1 MEHRFRHTV
10 LGTVVTHSD
19 PTWADRHPQYEPTV
33 KTDPVKDTLNELT
46 KAELVA
52 EARRR
57 GLPVSGTKSELVER
71 LR

>member
-1 MEHRFRHTV
+1 MSYRFRHKV
-10 LGTVVTHSD
+10 FGTIVTHSD
-19 PTWADRHPQYEPTV
+19 PDWADRHPQYEPVV
-33 KTDPVKDTLNELT
+33 KTDPVEDTLNELT